1 MPKTHPFSTQIA
13 GAYYRDS
20 AAQTALA
27 EADRDTAVQ
36 LVPEPDN
43 PYDSNAIAVYVERYV
58 ETFDSDVLGIG
69 YAFEDDVS
77 QSEPIIET
85 QLHQVGYIPR
95 NHCENVLVMLPTLT
109 RMYIENSTLHLV
121 YTDPTSV

>member
-20 AAQTALA
+20 AAQATLA
-27 EADRDTAVQ
+27 EADRDTPIR

-43 PYDSNAIAVYVERYV
+43 PYDSNAIAVYVEGP
-58 ETFDSDVLGIG
+58 VLA
-69 YAFEDDVS
+69 Y
-77 QSEPIIET
+77 
-85 QLHQVGYIPR
+85 HVGYIPR

-109 RMYIENSTLHLV
+109 SMYIENSTLHLV

>member
-58 ETFDSDVLGIG
+58 ETFD
-69 YAFEDDVS
+69 EDDVY
-77 QSEPIIET
+77 QNEPIIET

-109 RMYIENSTLHLV
+109 RMYIENSTLHLA